1 MSGIKWLAADDR
13 PDAFPDPSTALT
25 YPNGLL
31 AAGGDL
37 APDRLLAAYAR
48 GIFPWYE
55 EDQPILWWS
64 PDPRAVL
71 FPDELR
77 VSRSLRRTIRKARFR
92 LTSDLAFH
100 LVVKACSTPRPGSGG
115 TWITTAMINAY
126 TRLHKMGFA
135 HSVESWLGNQLV
147 GGLYGIAI
155 GNIFFGESMFSKES
169 DASKVAL
176 VHLVEMLKR
185 KGYRLVDCQI
195 PSDHLFSLGSREIPR
210 DEFLDLLAQFCFN
223 NGMPGKWR

>member
-1 MSGIKWLAADDR
+1 
-13 PDAFPDPSTALT
+13 
-25 YPNGLL
+25 
-31 AAGGDL
+31 
-37 APDRLLAAYAR
+37 
-48 GIFPWYE
+48 
-55 EDQPILWWS
+55 
-64 PDPRAVL
+64 
-71 FPDELR
+71 
-77 VSRSLRRTIRKARFR
+77 
-92 LTSDLAFH
+92 
-100 LVVKACSTPRPGSGG
+100 
-115 TWITTAMINAY
+115 MINAY

-176 VHLVEMLKR
+176 VHLVELLKR

-223 NGMPGKWR
+223 NGIPGKWR